1 MADIVFVDLEVTES
15 TEKIDDVGAVRANIP
30 VKNMENATE
39 YRGSGTGMF
48 KFKEFCAGAS
58 FLCGHNIV
66 SFDSKYMEREG
77 VGLDGVKLA
86 DTLLMSPICFPKKP
100 YHRLVKDDK
109 LMEDADNN
117 PLNDAKKCMELYLDE
132 VSEYYKLSENM
143 RGIYYELLHKERGFD
158 GFFDSIYAKYDL
170 ADVGSAIINEF
181 DGKICPNSDV
191 NGLIENY
198 PVELAYALASISA
211 DDRDSIIPA
220 WVKINY
226 PKVNHV
232 LFILRERKCKK
243 GCAYCNNAF
252 NLRKHLKDKF
262 GYDDFRSFN
271 GENLQERA
279 VQYAVDGKSLLAIF
293 PTGGGKSI
301 TFQLPALM
309 EAESVKGLTVVISPL
324 QSLMKDQ
331 VDNLYDKGLADAVT
345 INGMLNPLERREA
358 LERVENGVASILY
371 IAPES
376 LRSNTVEKLLIK
388 RGVNRFVIDEAHC
401 FSSWGQDF
409 RVDYLYIGDFIAGLE
424 EKIGH
429 KIPVSCFTATAKPK
443 VVSDIKAYFMD
454 KLGVSLELCATDATR
469 RNLHYIVIHK
479 DNDKDKFAELRK
491 WIEAKNC
498 PTIVYVS
505 RTKTAEV
512 IAERLCESGFDARPY
527 HGQMDSDQKIENQNA
542 FKRGELQI
550 VVATS
555 AFGMG
560 VDKSDVGL
568 VIHYEISDSL
578 ENYVQE
584 AGRAGRDE
592 NIEAECIVL
601 FNESDLDKHFLLLNQ
616 TKLSISEIQE
626 VWTGIKRLC
635 KGRPGMSSTALEIAK
650 AAGWNPESKTGF
662 ETKVRSAIS
671 ALEIAGYVKRG
682 NNSPRVYA
690 DSLKVKNVKKA
701 AEMIVKSPVFDAAMV
716 LTAMRIVEYLVPK
729 KYRKILGG
737 KKIVRDEFGID
748 VETRVDYIA
757 DRLGLEKNAVI
768 DCVNRLKFAGI
779 LADDKEMNV
788 YLNDSEISRKG
799 IAKKTSDYLELEKY
813 LANEVA
819 SSEIKK
825 RRYDY
830 RELNERAEEKG
841 IKSSVSMLKDIIN
854 FWTIKGYI
862 EKPTGEVSRTVLIEP
877 KDNSKLV
884 KQRIDNRSM
893 LCEFIEEY
901 FRIRGG
907 TAKASLID
915 DYKTNSGVKVD
926 FSPMDMLKAFNN
938 TRNQFGIFKISL
950 ADIEEALLY
959 LSKIGSFRL
968 DGGFLVI
975 YNALKINRL
984 EMDNKIRYKKDDYT
998 RFEEFYKNRT
1008 QQIHIVGEYANM
1020 MVNDYQAALDFA
1032 GDYFSMDY
1040 NLFLKKY
1047 FIGNRLKEIE
1057 RNITTDKYNKLFSN
1071 LTDRQTEIIKD
1082 DETKNIVVAAG
1093 PGSGKT
1099 MILVHKMASL
1109 LMLEDVKHEQ
1119 LLMLTFSRNAAMEF
1133 KRRLHEL
1140 IGGGTSF
1147 VEIKTFHSYA
1157 FDILGKMGS
1166 IDKSEEVVKKAAE
1179 FIENDEVEIDKITK
1193 TVLVIDEA
1201 QDINKDDFKL
1211 IQAIRKR
1218 NDNMRIIAVG
1228 DDDQNIFSFRGSDSK
1243 YMKEFLEE
1251 DNSRLYQM
1259 TDNFRSCPL
1268 IVDIANVYAEEMKS
1282 RLKDERLVSRNQAD
1296 GEVMVV
1302 RNDSYLE
1309 WSMEKVFRNCY
1320 RKDKKTAILTT
1331 TNSEAYNIHFILSE
1345 EGYRPRLIQS
1355 GEGFSLY
1362 NLEEFRAFYK
1372 FVSKDENTVI
1382 DDELWNKAV
1391 ANLKTIYAGSD
1402 NLSNI
1407 EYILDMFDKTYE
1419 KKYAVDFENF
1429 LRETSFEDFYKCDEG
1444 EVLISTIHKSKG
1456 HEFDDVFL
1464 VLSDKDYSNEE
1475 KKRVLYV
1482 GMTRAKEHLYIINR
1496 GNSFIDNVAKKL
1508 YQSGVTFN
1516 RDSEVYEEPQKN
1528 MYVLTHRDISLT
1540 FSGKCMKGIMT
1551 GDVMSGDGL
1560 DIKVDTDR
1568 ETIYFVKKV
1577 SGVER
1582 VVAASSK
1589 HYFDKFRNKIYSG
1602 YKVVGANVGF
1612 VVYWCGENDL
1622 EEYKIVLPRLVFK
1635 RVKIEEGI
1643 E

>member
-1 MADIVFVDLEVTES
+1 MADIVFVDLEVIEA

-30 VKNMENATE
+30 VKNMDNATE
-39 YRGSGTGMF
+39 YRGSGTGML
-48 KFKEFCAGAS
+48 KFMEFCAGAS

-66 SFDSKYMEREG
+66 SFDSKYLEREG
-77 VGLDGVKLA
+77 VELEKTRLV

-109 LMEDADNN
+109 LIEDADNN

-132 VSEYYKLSENM
+132 VNEFYKLSENM
-143 RGIYYELLHKERGFD
+143 RGIYYELLHEKKGFD

-170 ADVGSAIINEF
+170 VDVSSTIINEF
-181 DGKICPNSDV
+181 DGKICSNSDV

-232 LFILRERKCKK
+232 LLTLRGRKCEE
-243 GCAYCNNAF
+243 GCVYCNNAF
-252 NLRKHLKDKF
+252 NLRKQLKDKF

-279 VQYAVDGKSLLAIF
+279 IEYAVDGKSLLAIF

-309 EAESVKGLTVVISPL
+309 DAESVRGLTVVISPL

-331 VDNLYDKGLADAVT
+331 VDNLYDKGLTDAVT
-345 INGMLNPLERREA
+345 INGMLNPIERREA

-376 LRSNTVEKLLIK
+376 LRSDTIERLLIR

-401 FSSWGQDF
+401 FSAWGQDF
-409 RVDYLYIGDFIAGLE
+409 RVDYLYIGDFIAELE
-424 EKIGH
+424 KKIGH
-429 KIPVSCFTATAKPK
+429 KIPVSCFTATAKQK
-443 VVSDIKAYFMD
+443 VISDIKAYFMD
-454 KLGVSLELCATDATR
+454 KLGISLELCATDATR
-469 RNLHYIVIHK
+469 RNLHYTVIHK
-479 DNDKDKFAELRK
+479 DNDKDKFEELRR

-505 RTKTAEV
+505 RTRTAEV
-512 IAERLCESGFDARPY
+512 ISERLRESGFDARPY
-527 HGQMDSDQKIENQNA
+527 HGQMDSDTKIENQNA

-560 VDKSDVGL
+560 VDKADVGL
-568 VIHYEISDSL
+568 VVHYEISDSL

-592 NIEAECIVL
+592 NLEAECLVL

-690 DSLKVKNVKKA
+690 DSLNIKDILKIHKIIENSHFFDEKMVKVA
-701 AEMIVKSPVFDAAMV
+701 A
-716 LTAMRIVEYLVPK
+716 RIVNYLIPL
-729 KYRKILGG
+729 KYRKKSGI
-737 KKIVRDEFGID
+737 KKSVMDDFGVE

-757 DRLGLEKNAVI
+757 DSLGIDKNTVI
-768 DCVNRLKFAGI
+768 DCVNRLKLIGV
-779 LADDKEMNV
+779 LADDKEMTVHLDYNE
-788 YLNDSEISRKG
+788 LTRKG
-799 IAKKTSDYLELEKY
+799 ISKKTSDYLKLERY
-813 LANEVA
+813 FADEIA
-819 SSEIKK
+819 SSEIKN

-841 IKSSVSMLKDIIN
+841 LKSSISMLKDIVN

-862 EKPTGEVSRTVLIEP
+862 EKPTGEVNRTVLIQAKKNAKE
-877 KDNSKLV
+877 LI
-884 KQRIDNRSM
+884 QRLESRAM
-893 LCEFIEEY
+893 LCDYIDDY
-901 FRIRGG
+901 FKIRGKS
-907 TAKASLID
+907 AKESLID
-915 DYKTNSGVKVD
+915 DCKTNTGVRVD
-926 FSPMDMLKAFNN
+926 FSPIDLFKSFELTINQLKLY
-938 TRNQFGIFKISL
+938 KISL
-950 ADIEEALLY
+950 SDIEEALLY
-959 LSKIGSFRL
+959 LSKIRSFRL

-984 EMDNKIRYKKDDYT
+984 EMDNKIKYKKDDYA

-1040 NLFLKKY
+1040 ELFLKKY
-1047 FIGNRLKEIE
+1047 FKGNRLKEIE
-1057 RNITTDKYNKLFSN
+1057 RNITSEKYNKIFSG
-1071 LTDRQTEIIKD
+1071 LTDRQSEIIKD
-1082 DETKNIVVAAG
+1082 DETKTIVVAAG

-1133 KRRLHEL
+1133 RRRLHDL

-1166 IDKSEEVVKKAAE
+1166 LDKSEDVVRRAAE
-1179 FIENDEVEIDKITK
+1179 FIENDEVEIDKVTK

-1201 QDINKDDFKL
+1201 QDINPDDFRL
-1211 IQAIRKR
+1211 IQAIRRK
-1218 NDNMRIIAVG
+1218 NENMRIIAVG
-1228 DDDQNIFSFRGSDSK
+1228 DDDQNIFSFRKSDSK
-1243 YMKEFLEE
+1243 YMKRFLEE

-1268 IVDIANVYAEEMKS
+1268 IVDVANIYSEEMQD
-1282 RLKDERLVSRNQAD
+1282 RLKDERLVSKNLVA

-1302 RNDSYLE
+1302 RNGSYLE
-1309 WSMEKVFRNCY
+1309 QSLEKVFRNCY
-1320 RKDKKTAILTT
+1320 REDKKTAILTT
-1331 TNSEAYNIHFILSE
+1331 TNEEAFNIHYMLTE
-1345 EGYRPRLIQS
+1345 KGERPRLIQS
-1355 GEGFSLY
+1355 ADGFKLY
-1362 NLEEFRAFYK
+1362 NLEEFRTFYT
-1372 FVSKDENTVI
+1372 FISAGGNVII
-1382 DDELWNKAV
+1382 DDKKWKKSV
-1391 ANLKTIYAGSD
+1391 DDLKIMYAGSS
-1402 NLSNI
+1402 NLENVV
-1407 EYILDMFDKTYE
+1407 YILDVFDQTYE
-1419 KKYAVDFENF
+1419 RKYSIDFYNF
-1429 LRETSFEDFYKCDEG
+1429 LCETNFEDFYKCDRG
-1444 EVLISTIHKSKG
+1444 EIVISTIHKSKG

-1464 VLSDKDYSNEE
+1464 VLSDKNYNDKE

-1496 GNSFIDNVAKKL
+1496 GKCFSRDAVKEL
-1508 YQSGVTFN
+1508 HDSGVQFYPDN
-1516 RDSEVYEEPQKN
+1516 EVYEEPQNN
-1528 MYVLTHRDISLT
+1528 MYSLT
-1540 FSGKCMKGIMT
+1540 LKDVNLGLSGMYMKSVMT
-1551 GDVMSGDGL
+1551 GDVMAGDGL
-1560 DIKVDTDR
+1560 DVQLEIEKERILFIKN
-1568 ETIYFVKKV
+1568 IYGKEKI
-1577 SGVER
+1577 
-1582 VVAASSK
+1582 VAVSSK
-1589 HYFDKFRNKIYSG
+1589 KYFDTYKKKILSG

-1612 VVYWCGENDL
+1612 VVYWLDKYDMK
-1622 EEYKIVLPRLVFK
+1622 EYKIVLPRLVFE
-1635 RVKIEEGI
+1635 KIKPEEDI
-1643 E
+1643 V

>member
-1 MADIVFVDLEVTES
+1 MADIVFVDLEVIES
-15 TEKIDDVGAVRANIP
+15 NEEIGDMGAVRANIP
-30 VKNMENATE
+30 VKNIDNATE
-39 YRGSGTGMF
+39 YRGSGTGML

-77 VGLDGVKLA
+77 VELDRVKLV

-109 LMEDADNN
+109 LIEDNENN

-132 VSEYYKLSENM
+132 VNEYYKFSDNM
-143 RGIYYELLHKERGFD
+143 RGIYYELLHKDKGFD
-158 GFFDSIYAKYDL
+158 GFFDSIYSKYEL
-170 ADVGSAIINEF
+170 ADIGRTIISEF
-181 DGKICPNSDV
+181 DGRICSNSDV
-191 NGLIENY
+191 DGLSKDY

-211 DDRDSIIPA
+211 DDKDSIIPA

-226 PKVNHV
+226 PKVNRV
-232 LFILRERKCKK
+232 LMHLRGRKCRE

-252 NLRKHLKDKF
+252 NLKKHLKDKF
-262 GYDDFRSFN
+262 GYDGFRSFN
-271 GENLQERA
+271 GENLQEKA
-279 VQYAVDGKSLLAIF
+279 VQYAVDGMSLLAIF

-301 TFQLPALM
+301 TFQLPALI
-309 EAESVKGLTVVISPL
+309 EAENVKGLTVVISPL

-345 INGMLNPLERREA
+345 INGMLDPLDRREA
-358 LERVENGVASILY
+358 LDRVENGVASILY

-376 LRSNTVEKLLIK
+376 LRSNTIEKLLIR

-424 EKIGH
+424 EKTGH

-443 VVSDIKAYFMD
+443 VVSDIKAFFMN
-454 KLGVSLELCATDATR
+454 KLGVSLELCATNATR
-469 RNLHYIVIHK
+469 QNLHYIVIKK
-479 DNDKDKFAELRK
+479 DNDRDKFDELRR

-512 IAERLCESGFDARPY
+512 IAEKLCESGFDARPY

-568 VIHYEISDSL
+568 VVHYEISDSL

-592 NIEAECIVL
+592 RIEAECLVL

-635 KGRPGMSSTALEIAK
+635 KGRTGMSSTALEIAR
-650 AAGWNPESKTGF
+650 AAGWNPDSKTGF

-690 DSLKVKNVKKA
+690 DSLSVKSVMKA
-701 AEMIVKSPVFDAAMV
+701 AEVIAKSPVFDKSTMQ
-716 LTAMRIVEYLVPK
+716 TAIRIVKYLVPQ
-729 KYRKILGG
+729 KYRKIIRG
-737 KKIVRDEFGID
+737 KTVVKDEFGID

-757 DRLGLEKNAVI
+757 DKLGLEKKVVV
-768 DCVNRLKFAGI
+768 DCVNKLKFAGI
-779 LADDKEMNV
+779 LADNKEMNV
-788 YLNDSEISRKG
+788 YLSDSEISRNG
-799 IAKKTSDYLELEKY
+799 VTKKTSDYIKLERY
-813 LANEVA
+813 LANEVT

-825 RRYDY
+825 KRYDY
-830 RELNERAEEKG
+830 RELNENAEKKG
-841 IKSSVSMLKDIIN
+841 ITSSISMLKDIVN

-862 EKPTGEVSRTVLIEP
+862 EKPTGEVSRTVLIET
-877 KDNSKLV
+877 KDDSKIIQ
-884 KQRIDNRSM
+884 QRLDNRSM
-893 LCEFIEEY
+893 LCEFIDEY
-901 FRIRGG
+901 FRTKAK
-907 TAKASLID
+907 TAKESLID
-915 DYKTNSGVKVD
+915 EYKTNSGVKVD
-926 FSPMDMLKAFNN
+926 FSPIDLLKSFNDIK
-938 TRNQFGIFKISL
+938 NQFGFFKIGLS
-950 ADIEEALLY
+950 DIEEALLF

-984 EMDNKIRYKKDDYT
+984 EMDNKIRYKKDDYAK
-998 RFEEFYKNRT
+998 FEEFYKNRT

-1020 MVNDYQAALDFA
+1020 MVNDYQSALDFA
-1032 GDYFSMDY
+1032 NDYFSMDY

-1047 FIGNRLKEIE
+1047 FYGNRLKEIE
-1057 RNITTDKYNKLFSN
+1057 RNITNDKYNKLFSN
-1071 LTDRQTEIIKD
+1071 LTDRQTEIIND

-1166 IDKSEEVVKKAAE
+1166 LEKSADVVRRAAE
-1179 FIENDEVEIDKITK
+1179 FIENDGVEIDKITK

-1201 QDINKDDFKL
+1201 QDINDDDFKL

-1218 NDNMRIIAVG
+1218 NENMRLIAVG
-1228 DDDQNIFSFRGSDSK
+1228 DDDQNIFSFRGSKSA
-1243 YMKEFLEE
+1243 YMKRFLEE
-1251 DNSRLYQM
+1251 DNSKLYQM

-1268 IVDIANVYAEEMKS
+1268 IVDISNVYAEEMRN
-1282 RLKDERLVSRNQAD
+1282 RLKDERLVSRKLID

-1302 RNDSYLE
+1302 RNESYLE
-1309 WSMEKVFRNCY
+1309 WSLEKVFRNCY

-1331 TNSEAYNIHFILSE
+1331 TNAEAYNIQFILTE
-1345 EGYRPRLIQS
+1345 EGYMPRLIQS

-1362 NLEEFRAFYK
+1362 NLEEFRTFYK
-1372 FVSKDENTVI
+1372 IVSNNDNAVI
-1382 DDELWNKAV
+1382 DDEMWNKAV
-1391 ANLKTIYAGSD
+1391 TDLKTIYAGSD
-1402 NLSNI
+1402 NLGNI

-1419 KKYAVDFENF
+1419 KKYSVDFENF
-1429 LRETSFEDFYKCDEG
+1429 LRESSFEDFYKCDEG
-1444 EVLISTIHKSKG
+1444 EVLISTIHKAKG

-1496 GNSFIDNVAKKL
+1496 QNSFRSDVVNKMHK
-1508 YQSGVTFN
+1508 SGVKFN
-1516 RDSEVYEEPQKN
+1516 HDSEVYAEPQKN
-1528 MYVLTHRDISLT
+1528 MYVLTHKDISLSY
-1540 FSGKCMKGIMT
+1540 SGRCMKGVMT
-1551 GDVMSGDGL
+1551 GEIMSGDGL
-1560 DIKVDTDR
+1560 DVKVDA
-1568 ETIYFVKKV
+1568 EKNTIYFIKNI

-1582 VVAASSK
+1582 IVVESSRS
-1589 HYFDKFRNKIYSG
+1589 YFDRFKEKILSG
-1602 YKVVGANVGF
+1602 YRVVGANVNY
-1612 VVYWCGENDL
+1612 VAYWRGKDDM

-1635 RVKIEEGI
+1635 KVNMEEEIE
-1643 E
+1643 